1 MTREEFESLMNGD
14 DEYLKWERVESKR
27 SQRRDLHGFLLLD
40 ELLPGDAKIISAAEH
55 DEYWLDIN
63 IDKLIEVITPE
74 QCIELL
80 RCGIRY
86 DDDVD
91 SLAVFA

>member
-1 MTREEFESLMNGD
+1 MTREEFESLMNGN
-14 DEYLKWERVESKR
+14 DEFLKWDRVEGKR

-40 ELLPGDAKIISAAEH
+40 ELQPGKATMISAAEH

-63 IDKLIEVITPE
+63 IDKLVEVITPE

-86 DDDVD
+86 DEDVT
-91 SLAVFA
+91 SLAVYA